1 MTLMLFKCFINVGE
15 SGEMLGFV
23 FMIHKPVWFCTSG
36 NLPALQSAFFTD
48 TFVPGKLL

>member
-1 MTLMLFKCFINVGE
+1 MILMLFKCFINVGE
-15 SGEMLGFV
+15 SGETLGFV
-23 FMIHKPVWFCTSG
+23 FMIHKPVLLRASG